1 MRTVLIIMSFVLTFF
16 GAIAMLA
23 SSFSS
28 HEMLF
33 VKGALVWIMG
43 TQIQQDKEIWQ

>member
-1 MRTVLIIMSFVLTFF
+1 MKTVLILMSFVLSFF

-23 SSFSS
+23 SAFSS
-28 HEMLF
+28 DEMLF
-33 VKGALVWIMG
+33 IKGAMVWIMG